1 MIFKMVLKLCF
12 SYSSSLTS
20 SRRLRVPMLLEPKMQ
35 VLMLKMNK
43 NKNQD
48 ALRLLKVIKKL

>member
-20 SRRLRVPMLLEPKMQ
+20 SRRLRVPMLLEPKLQ